1 MNGPSRL
8 TNALVIALGAILTLA
23 LQQGVEAQDSVPGEY
38 VVLLRKDAVN
48 VARINAMSA
57 DQRQEEL
64 EGLASKLLPERNA
77 TVTRTFGLVNGVGI
91 RIPEEQVAPPDKM
104 RVELM
109 ATLNEDVELI
119 EPNYIYYQDG
129 AEDAP
134 MESDPRIGD
143 MWFLERISA
152 PQAWTV
158 RNGSPDV
165 IVAVVDTGVFMG
177 HEDLQGNIWTNQAE
191 ANGQDGV
198 DDDHNGIVDDV
209 HGYDFFNDDPDPSA
223 DLVTRPNGVK
233 EYEAHG
239 THVAGT
245 IGAVANSKGI
255 VGITRRVQIMPLKFL
270 GGPRGSGSTID
281 AIAAI
286 DYAVQNGAQVI
297 NNSWGGGGRSVALQ
311 RAIERANSAGV
322 LFPAAAGNGGFDGV
336 GDDNDAD
343 PHFPSSYDSPNIIAV
358 AATNESNPED
368 LTTFSNF
375 GAVSVD
381 LAAPGQQILSTVPTG
396 NNAAGPESGYA
407 FFSGTSMAT
416 PIVSGTVALMMAE
429 FPTMNHLAIREL
441 ILQNVDEVPALQG
454 RVATNG
460 RLNMNH
466 ALRPPTP
473 TETPGVAAAGQPA
486 EAAAADPTE
495 AAKASLRP
503 AFNAKAQSR
512 RE

>member
-152 PQAWTV
+152 PQAWMV
-158 RNGSPDV
+158 RNDSPDV

-191 ANGQDGV
+191 ANGRTV
-198 DDDHNGIVDDV
+198 
-209 HGYDFFNDDPDPSA
+209 
-223 DLVTRPNGVK
+223 
-233 EYEAHG
+233 
-239 THVAGT
+239 
-245 IGAVANSKGI
+245 
-255 VGITRRVQIMPLKFL
+255 
-270 GGPRGSGSTID
+270 STM
-281 AIAAI
+281 
-286 DYAVQNGAQVI
+286 
-297 NNSWGGGGRSVALQ
+297 
-311 RAIERANSAGV
+311 
-322 LFPAAAGNGGFDGV
+322 
-336 GDDNDAD
+336 
-343 PHFPSSYDSPNIIAV
+343 
-358 AATNESNPED
+358 
-368 LTTFSNF
+368 TTME
-375 GAVSVD
+375 
-381 LAAPGQQILSTVPTG
+381 LSTMST
-396 NNAAGPESGYA
+396 ATIS
-407 FFSGTSMAT
+407 SMTT
-416 PIVSGTVALMMAE
+416 PI
-429 FPTMNHLAIREL
+429 
-441 ILQNVDEVPALQG
+441 
-454 RVATNG
+454 
-460 RLNMNH
+460 
-466 ALRPPTP
+466 RPPIW
-473 TETPGVAAAGQPA
+473 
-486 EAAAADPTE
+486 
-495 AAKASLRP
+495 
-503 AFNAKAQSR
+503 
-512 RE
+512 